1 MTKHDLA
8 DKRNFISA
16 LNKTFHKNDLL
27 ALARD
32 LIGKSDSLCGL
43 DERKLPRLDATL
55 RLQLKLLRMGIKKP
69 HLSTNEK
76 LLLIMHKYK
85 KLHKRSPQDFHN
97 DFKKA
102 YPEEF
107 AQIGAQKRKEATRNA
122 LLKDRQ
128 AAFAQPAHLAPTAPR
143 AQPQTMSAQKIKEL
157 ASMRQ
162 A

>member
-43 DERKLPRLDATL
+43 DVRKLPRLDATL

-85 KLHKRSPQDFHN
+85 NS
-97 DFKKA
+97 KA
-102 YPEEF
+102 RYF
-107 AQIGAQKRKEATRNA
+107 
-122 LLKDRQ
+122 
-128 AAFAQPAHLAPTAPR
+128 
-143 AQPQTMSAQKIKEL
+143 
-157 ASMRQ
+157 
-162 A
+162 